1 MLHVLFAIVR
11 TFIYYPFDNTPR
23 KDLPMKIPKLH
34 SDRLNE
40 IVNEISSIDDKIVK
54 TFSQLNDAINKRAQ
68 EAYQD
73 IDEVISDI
81 REILKTNN
89 CGKMDLV
96 LGNRKFILHSSAK
109 DVYIA
114 IIGEFEEVKSSWPP
128 KHDPKLEEA
137 KNLKPITCKNDALEN
152 MAKVQYIEEYAR
164 FGEAM
169 LKDFLSS
176 YREHTGAQLRDLTL
190 FIKKSHLESE
200 DQK

>member
-1 MLHVLFAIVR
+1 
-11 TFIYYPFDNTPR
+11 
-23 KDLPMKIPKLH
+23 MKIPKLS

-40 IVNEISSIDDKIVK
+40 IVNEISTIDDKIVE
-54 TFSQLNDAINKRAQ
+54 TFSKLNDAINKRAQ
-68 EAYQD
+68 DAYKE
-73 IDEVISDI
+73 IDDVVSDI

-114 IIGEFEEVKSSWPP
+114 IIGEFDEVKSSWPP
-128 KHDPKLEEA
+128 KHDPKFDEA

-152 MAKVQYIEEYAR
+152 MRKVQYIEEYAR

-176 YREHTGAQLRDLTL
+176 YREHVGDQLRDLTL
-190 FIKKSHLESE
+190 FIKNTNR
-200 DQK
+200 

>member
-1 MLHVLFAIVR
+1 
-11 TFIYYPFDNTPR
+11 
-23 KDLPMKIPKLH
+23 MKIPKLH

-40 IVNEISSIDDKIVK
+40 IVDEISSIDDKIVN

-68 EAYQD
+68 EAYQE

-81 REILKTNN
+81 REILKTNE

-114 IIGEFEEVKSSWPP
+114 IIGEFDEVKSSWPP

-176 YREHTGAQLRDLTL
+176 YREHTGAQLRDLTS